1 MLSDCMPCNP
11 GDTVLVRFGD
21 YRGTQPR
28 TLVSRLEEDEPFY
41 PGWVTRCKDGFGV
54 VRDTDICGP
63 LDAAEDAEDVVN
75 HPPHYTS
82 HPSGLECYDI
92 TRHLDFTTGNAV
104 KYLWRSS
111 LKGKALEDLQ
121 KAEWYINRVGNN
133 PVGVNAVLSELR
145 DHFTMHCSTPED
157 MLIAVLLTRFID
169 NSGPTQA
176 VNDRIT
182 ELIDNAG

>member
-1 MLSDCMPCNP
+1 MLGNCIPRNP
-11 GDTVLVRFGD
+11 GDTVLVMFGD
-21 YRGTQPR
+21 YRETQPR
-28 TLVSRLEEDEPFY
+28 TLVSRLQEDEPFY

-54 VRDTDICGP
+54 VRDTDIL
-63 LDAAEDAEDVVN
+63 LDVDAAEDVVN
-75 HPPHYTS
+75 HPSHYTS

-111 LKGKALEDLQ
+111 LKGKALEDLE
-121 KAEWYINRVGNN
+121 KAEWYINRIGNN
-133 PVGVNAVLSELR
+133 LVGGNAVLSELR
-145 DHFTMHCSTPED
+145 DHFIMHCSAPED

-176 VNDRIT
+176 VKDRIK